1 MARQDFDAIVVG
13 AGHNGMTAAAY
24 LARAGKKV
32 LVLEARQKVGGMAT
46 TEEFHPGFRASTVAQ
61 TLNLLHPRVLADLD
75 LEHLGLTWASR
86 SLAPLSLGP
95 GGPVELGKGHD
106 GDSDAWRALM
116 ARLARYA
123 GALAPA
129 LPKPP
134 PSLATDSFANKLE
147 FLKFGWGLR
156 KLGRRDMRDMMRIVA
171 MNASDLGDECFAGD
185 RAKGALAFD
194 AIAGTRMGPRSPGT
208 VYTLLYR
215 MAGAINGRAGA
226 VGLPAGGMGAV
237 ADAFATAAR
246 ARGVEIRTGMAV
258 TGILV
263 ENDHA
268 VGVVL
273 DGGDELRAPLVLSNA
288 DPRTTFLHLVGPTGL
303 DTLFSRRV
311 HHWRDRGVMAR
322 LHLALDAKPQFGAD
336 VENAR
341 MLLAESR
348 DAVER
353 AFDDV
358 KYGAPAQRPVM
369 EAIVP
374 SLADPSLAPDGKHV
388 LSATVAFGPPGLDHA
403 AREAFADRI
412 VARLAE
418 HALGLP
424 DLILGRELLLP
435 DDIAARY
442 GVSGG
447 HWHHGEISLD
457 QVWVLR
463 QGPGVKPYRTP
474 IPGLYLAGA
483 GAHPGGNITGL
494 PGRNAALAALEDLAN
509 QGGGH

>member
-1 MARQDFDAIVVG
+1 MARHDYDAIIVG
-13 AGHNGMTAAAY
+13 AGHNGLTAASY
-24 LARAGKKV
+24 LASAGNKV
-32 LVLEARQKVGGMAT
+32 LVLEARQRAGGMAT

-61 TLNLLHPRVLADLD
+61 TLNLLHPRIAADLD
-75 LEHLGLTWASR
+75 LEHLGLTWACR
-86 SLAPLSLGP
+86 RLAPLSLGAD
-95 GGPVELGKGHD
+95 GPLELGKGED
-106 GDSDAWRALM
+106 GDSQAWRALM

-123 GALAPA
+123 GGLAPA
-129 LPKPP
+129 LPKAP
-134 PSLATDSFANKLE
+134 PSLDIAGFANKLE

-156 KLGRRDMRDMMRIVA
+156 KLGRNDMRDMMRIVA
-171 MNASDLGDECFAGD
+171 MNASDLGDECFTGD

-194 AIAGTRMGPRSPGT
+194 AIMGTRMGPRSPGT

-215 MAGAINGRAGA
+215 MAGSIDGHKGA

-237 ADAFATAAR
+237 ADAFAAAAR
-246 ARGVEIRTGMAV
+246 ARGVEIRNGMAV
-258 TGILV
+258 SGIQI
-263 ENDHA
+263 EHDRA

-273 DGGDELRAPLVLSNA
+273 ANGDSLRARVVMSNA

-311 HHWRDRGVMAR
+311 RHWRDRGVMAR
-322 LHLALDAKPQFGAD
+322 LHLALDAAPDFGTD
-336 VENAR
+336 IER
-341 MLLAESR
+341 SRLLLAESR
-348 DAVER
+348 DTVER

-358 KYGAPAQRPVM
+358 KYGAAAQVPVM
-369 EAIVP
+369 EALVP
-374 SLADPSLAPDGKHV
+374 SLADPSLAPEGKHV
-388 LSATVAFGPPGLDHA
+388 LSATVAFGPPGLDDT

-418 HALGLP
+418 HAP
-424 DLILGRELLLP
+424 DLPGKILGRELLLP
-435 DDIAARY
+435 DDIEKRY
-442 GVSGG
+442 GASGG

-463 QGPGVKPYRTP
+463 QGPGIKPYRTP

-494 PGRNAALAALEDLAN
+494 PGRNAALAALDDLKN